1 MISNFTQTA
10 DGDRIRFGIVNA
22 NVVVTGSFTAGK
34 RVSVT
39 SVINSNITI
48 SADVR
53 VINIDDIVYKIPAET
68 REYSIVSEAREH
80 TIVKETR
87 EHIVT

>member
-1 MISNFTQTA
+1 MIVA
-10 DGDRIRFGIVNA
+10 VVVVNA
-22 NVVVTGSFTAGK
+22 KMANGINS
-34 RVSVT
+34 
-39 SVINSNITI
+39 NSNITI